1 MFSFNSFL
9 HMIDFYPIQSHPWV
23 VSNQNNVLRGNSF
36 EEPYFVEAY
45 SASILLLR
53 TRNALLKELQQH
65 QALWLPHV
73 LEKFPGLWNSVKG
86 VKKPLK
92 LRGWGA
98 ELRSRILN
106 IRVFLTLIV

>member
-1 MFSFNSFL
+1 
-9 HMIDFYPIQSHPWV
+9 MIDFYPIQSHPWV
-23 VSNQNNVLRGNSF
+23 VSNQKQLRGNFF

-65 QALWLPHV
+65 QALRLPHV
-73 LEKFPGLWNSVKG
+73 LEKFPWAAETRLVG

-92 LRGWGA
+92 LRDWGV
-98 ELRSRILN
+98 ELRSRIEKKPDEKN
-106 IRVFLTLIV
+106 IPIFLTLIV